1 MPFDLQKDIL
11 LGKGW
16 TKVINVQDMLCRVHD
31 STSTFN
37 LALIFF
43 FHLNFTFVLGNSCC
57 QGFFV
62 SPFPIYASNTQHVQR
77 HPFARLFSAWNQKF
91 KRNNDRW
98 RDFIDVKIEHFE
110 TVNNRSGS
118 SHLNSFD
125 AFLKHI
131 AATKRSKDF
140 NVHWSS
146 IYRSCRPCSIDYRAL
161 IKKVLL
167 HLCVG

>member
-1 MPFDLQKDIL
+1 
-11 LGKGW
+11 
-16 TKVINVQDMLCRVHD
+16 MLPRFLC
-31 STSTFN
+31 
-37 LALIFF
+37 
-43 FHLNFTFVLGNSCC
+43 FTFPSYV
-57 QGFFV
+57 
-62 SPFPIYASNTQHVQR
+62 SNTQHVQR

-167 HLCVG
+167 HMVSDSNVSVFLTEKKCQRFSTTGSAELKLFRTTFHKF